1 MKSTKMLRIM
11 DCLINNEIVKFED
24 DYGQT
29 VTIYRGTGDFH
40 DMSTKSRDGQLLTST
55 YFNRYEDDGGDIRLY
70 WDNHI
75 VGMIFPERLWT
86 PSESLYS

>member
-1 MKSTKMLRIM
+1 MKSAKMIRII

-40 DMSTKSRDGQLLTST
+40 EMSTMNRNNEVLSST
-55 YFNRYEDDGGDIRLY
+55 YFNRYEEDGGDIRLY

-75 VGMIFPERLWT
+75 VGMIFPERLNV
-86 PSESLYS
+86 PSESIYS

>member
-1 MKSTKMLRIM
+1 MKSAKMIRIL

-29 VTIYRGTGDFH
+29 VTIYRGTDDFH
-40 DMSTKSRDGQLLTST
+40 DMSTKSRNGDLLSST

-75 VGMIFPERLWT
+75 VGMIFPERLDVQT
-86 PSESLYS
+86 ESIYS